1 MNTSWLY
8 TIYMY
13 KMDCWKKLI
22 CIYKL
27 FPFACCRSWL
37 IFQFDRTFL
46 KKKYHIHV
54 LNCGPRMRVEKYI
67 WNMIVIHPDFFRKS
81 MSTITSIVR
90 YLLSFWRP
98 KRLACNFSWNLEI
111 FFFLS
116 SNLPESNPEINWKM
130 DRWILYF
137 FITVYVLCTFADIVI

>member
-1 MNTSWLY
+1 MNTSWLN

-27 FPFACCRSWL
+27 FPFACCRSGL

-54 LNCGPRMRVEKYI
+54 LNCGPPMRVEKYI

-90 YLLSFWRP
+90 YLLLDTYCHFEDQNDSHVTLVEILKSF
-98 KRLACNFSWNLEI
+98 FSYLQI
-111 FFFLS
+111 CL
-116 SNLPESNPEINWKM
+116 KV
-130 DRWILYF
+130 ILK
-137 FITVYVLCTFADIVI
+137 